1 VFSSEE
7 GRPPGPPFLVRGIAP
22 GARLVDARGALERF
36 SKRPLVALGAAL
48 LALTLAAPG
57 GARTDGGGPQRY
69 VVLFTGTS
77 GLPVNA
83 SQVVANAGGRLTAPL
98 PQVGAVRVSS
108 GRADFAAA
116 LAASPQV
123 AGVGV
128 DAVRQLIPSDDAG
141 GGAPRPADAPS
152 SGGDPLSGQQWD
164 KARIG
169 ASATGSYAV
178 QRGRRDVVVAVLDTG
193 ADTSHPD
200 IAPNLDLAHSRSF
213 VPSEP
218 DVQDHN
224 GHGTWCLSAVAAPLN
239 GVGIAGV
246 APNVTTLA
254 LKVLDR
260 SGAGSFS
267 GIAQALVY
275 AADQHVDVASLSLG
289 AFVDKKDKVDYELM
303 RRAIK
308 YAVDAGVLPV
318 AAVGNDDLDLGDKK
332 ALDSVVELPAD
343 LPGVVGVGSTGSLDQ
358 KAYYSNYGSKQ
369 VDVVAPGGD
378 RRFQPP
384 GPGIDGGGRVLGAWP
399 SETIASIDPSL
410 REQDGGADYAW
421 EQGTSM
427 AVPDVAGVAALVVSQ
442 FGHPH
447 MRPDDVEKILE
458 GTASPLPCPDPPM
471 VTYDVPPGILA
482 TNTAT
487 CQGNTN
493 TNSFY
498 GYGLASAL
506 EAIQ

>member
-1 VFSSEE
+1 
-7 GRPPGPPFLVRGIAP
+7 
-22 GARLVDARGALERF
+22 
-36 SKRPLVALGAAL
+36 VALGAAA
-48 LALTLAAPG
+48 LALALAAPG

-77 GLPVNA
+77 GLPANA
-83 SQVVANAGGRLTAPL
+83 SKLVAAAGGSVTATL
-98 PQVGAVRVSS
+98 PQLGAVRVSS
-108 GRADFAAA
+108 ARDDFAAA
-116 LAASPQV
+116 VASSPQV

-128 DAVRQLIPSDDAG
+128 DEVRQLIPSGDAG
-141 GGAPRPADAPS
+141 GSAPRSPTAPS

-169 ASATGSYAV
+169 SSAAGSYAV

-239 GVGIAGV
+239 GVGVAGV

-260 SGAGSFS
+260 NGDGSFS
-267 GIAQALVY
+267 GIAQGLVY

-289 AFVDKKDKVDYELM
+289 AFVDRADKIDYELM

-308 YAVDAGVLPV
+308 YAYDAGVLPV
-318 AAVGNDDLDLGDKK
+318 AAVGNNDLDLSDKK
-332 ALDSVVELPAD
+332 VMDRVVELPAD
-343 LPGVVGVGSTGSLDQ
+343 LPGVVGVGSTGSLDR

-384 GPGIDGGGRVLGAWP
+384 GPGIDGGGRILGAWP
-399 SETIASIDPSL
+399 AETIASIDPSL
-410 REQDGGADYAW
+410 REQNGGAYYAW

-447 MRPDDVEKILE
+447 MAPDAVEKVLE
-458 GTASPLPCPDPPM
+458 GTATPLACPSPPT

-482 TNTAT
+482 SNTAT
-487 CQGNTN
+487 CQGSPKSNG
-493 TNSFY
+493 FY
-498 GYGLASAL
+498 GSGLVDAL
-506 EAIQ
+506 RAVS

>member
-1 VFSSEE
+1 
-7 GRPPGPPFLVRGIAP
+7 
-22 GARLVDARGALERF
+22 
-36 SKRPLVALGAAL
+36 VALCAAT
-48 LALTLAAPG
+48 LALTLVAPG
-57 GARTDGGGPQRY
+57 GARTDGGRPQHY
-69 VVLFTGTS
+69 VVVFTGVS
-77 GLPVNA
+77 GLPA
-83 SQVVANAGGRLTAPL
+83 SASELISAAGGTVTATL
-98 PQVGAVRVSS
+98 PQLGTVRASS
-108 GRADFAAA
+108 ARGDFAAA

-123 AGVGV
+123 AEVGV
-128 DAVRQLIPSDDAG
+128 DAARQLIPSGDPG
-141 GGAPRPADAPS
+141 GSAPRLGAAPS
-152 SGGDPLSGQQWD
+152 SGSDPLSGQQWD

-169 ASATGSYAV
+169 ASPTGSYAV
-178 QRGRRDVVVAVLDTG
+178 QLGRRDVVVAVLDTG

-200 IAPNLDLAHSRSF
+200 IAPNLDLARSGSF

-260 SGAGSFS
+260 NGDGSFS

-275 AADQHVDVASLSLG
+275 AADQHVGVASLSLG
-289 AFVDKKDKVDYELM
+289 AFVDRKDKVDYELM
-303 RRAIK
+303 RRAVA
-308 YAVDAGVLPV
+308 YARGAGVLPV
-318 AAVGNDDLDLGDKK
+318 AAVGNDDLDLSDRKVM
-332 ALDSVVELPAD
+332 DSVLELPAD
-343 LPGVVGVGSTGSLDQ
+343 LPGVVGVASTGFLDQ
-358 KAYYSNYGSKQ
+358 KAHYSNYGAQQ

-378 RRFQPP
+378 RRFQPV

-399 SETIASIDPSL
+399 AETIASIDPSL

-427 AVPDVAGVAALVVSQ
+427 AVPDVAGIAALVVSQ

-447 MRPDDVEKILE
+447 MKPDDVEKALE
-458 GTASPLPCPDPPM
+458 RTASPLPCPNPPTI
-471 VTYDVPPGILA
+471 TYDVPPGILA

-487 CQGNTN
+487 CEGNAKS
-493 TNSFY
+493 NSFY
-498 GYGLASAL
+498 GSGMVNAL
-506 EAIQ
+506 EAISG

>member
-1 VFSSEE
+1 M
-7 GRPPGPPFLVRGIAP
+7 
-22 GARLVDARGALERF
+22 RL
-36 SKRPLVALGAAL
+36 LVALGAAA
-48 LALTLAAPG
+48 LALTLVAPG
-57 GARTDGGGPQRY
+57 DARTDGGGPQRY

-77 GLPVNA
+77 GLPANA
-83 SQVVANAGGRLTAPL
+83 SKLVAGAGGTVTAAL
-98 PQVGAVRVSS
+98 PQLGAVRVSS
-108 GRADFAAA
+108 ARGDFAAA
-116 LAASPQV
+116 LASSPQV
-123 AGVGV
+123 AGVGA
-128 DAVRQLIPSDDAG
+128 DAVRQLIPSGDAG
-141 GGAPRPADAPS
+141 GTAPRPASAPS

-169 ASATGSYAV
+169 AGPDGSYAV

-200 IAPNLDLAHSRSF
+200 IAPNLDLVHSRSF

-239 GVGIAGV
+239 GVGVAGV

-260 SGAGSFS
+260 NGDGSFA

-275 AADQHVDVASLSLG
+275 AADRHVDVASLSLG
-289 AFVDKKDKVDYELM
+289 ALVDRKDKVDYELM
-303 RRAIK
+303 RRAVA
-308 YAVDAGVLPV
+308 YARGAGVLPV
-318 AAVGNDDLDLGDKK
+318 AAVGNEDLDLGDKK
-332 ALDSVVELPAD
+332 VMDSLVELPAD
-343 LPGVVGVGSTGSLDQ
+343 LPGVVGVGSTGSLDR

-399 SETIASIDPSL
+399 SETIGSIDPSL
-410 REQDGGADYAW
+410 REENAGADYAW

-447 MRPDDVEKILE
+447 LRPDDVEKILE
-458 GTASPLPCPDPPM
+458 GTATPLPCPSPPT

-487 CQGNTN
+487 CQGNSN

-498 GYGLASAL
+498 GSGLTNAL
-506 EAIQ
+506 KAIQ

>member
-1 VFSSEE
+1 VAT
-7 GRPPGPPFLVRGIAP
+7 RA
-22 GARLVDARGALERF
+22 DARRALERF
-36 SKRPLVALGAAL
+36 SKRSLVALGAAA

-57 GARTDGGGPQRY
+57 GARTDGGGTQRY
-69 VVLFTGTS
+69 VVVFSGVS
-77 GLPVNA
+77 GLPANA
-83 SQVVANAGGRLTAPL
+83 SKVVALSGGTVTSTL
-98 PQVGAVRVSS
+98 PQLGAVRASS
-108 GRADFAAA
+108 ARDNFAAM

-123 AGVGV
+123 AAVGV
-128 DAVRQLIPSDDAG
+128 DAVRQLIPSGDAG
-141 GGAPRPADAPS
+141 GGAPRPAAVPS

-260 SGAGSFS
+260 TGAGSFS

-289 AFVDKKDKVDYELM
+289 AFVDRKDKVDYELM
-303 RRAIK
+303 RRAIA
-308 YAVDAGVLPV
+308 YARGAGVLPV
-318 AAVGNDDLDLGDKK
+318 AAVGNEDLDLSDKK
-332 ALDSVVELPAD
+332 VMDSVVELPAD

-358 KAYYSNYGSKQ
+358 KAYYSNYGSQQ

-384 GPGIDGGGRVLGAWP
+384 GSGIDGGGRVLGAWP
-399 SETIASIDPSL
+399 AETINAVDPSL

-447 MRPDDVEKILE
+447 MKPDAVEKVLE
-458 GTASPLPCPDPPM
+458 QTASPLACPNPPT

-482 TNTAT
+482 TNTAI
-487 CQGNTN
+487 CSGNSK

-498 GYGLASAL
+498 GNGLANAL
-506 EAIQ
+506 QAVQ

>member
-1 VFSSEE
+1 
-7 GRPPGPPFLVRGIAP
+7 
-22 GARLVDARGALERF
+22 LERF
-36 SKRPLVALGAAL
+36 SKRPLAALGAAT

-69 VVLFTGTS
+69 VVLFTTTS
-77 GLPVNA
+77 GLPANA
-83 SQVVANAGGRLTAPL
+83 SKLVAAAGGTVTATL
-98 PQVGAVRVSS
+98 PQLGAVRVSS
-108 GRADFAAA
+108 ASNGFASAV
-116 LAASPQV
+116 AASPQV

-128 DAVRQLIPSDDAG
+128 DTVRQLIPSGDAG
-141 GGAPRPADAPS
+141 GSAPRPAAVPS

-169 ASATGSYAV
+169 ASAAGTYAV

-200 IAPNLDLAHSRSF
+200 IAPNLHLADSRSF

-239 GVGIAGV
+239 GIGIAGV

-254 LKVLDR
+254 LKVLDQT
-260 SGAGSFS
+260 GAGSFS

-275 AADQHVDVASLSLG
+275 AADRHVDVASLSLG
-289 AFVDKKDKVDYELM
+289 AFVDRKDKVDYELM
-303 RRAIK
+303 RRAIA
-308 YAVDAGVLPV
+308 YARGTGVLPV
-318 AAVGNDDLDLGDKK
+318 AAVGNDDLDLSDKK
-332 ALDSVVELPAD
+332 VMDSVVELPAD

-358 KAYYSNYGSKQ
+358 KAYYSNYGAKQ

-384 GPGIDGGGRVLGAWP
+384 APGIDGGGRVLGAWP
-399 SETIASIDPSL
+399 AETIGTLDPTL
-410 REQDGGADYAW
+410 REQDGGANYAW

-427 AVPDVAGVAALVVSQ
+427 AVPDVAGVAALIVSQ
-442 FGHPH
+442 FGRPH
-447 MRPDDVEKILE
+447 LKPDAVEKLLE
-458 GTASPLPCPDPPM
+458 ASASPLPCPNPPTI
-471 VTYDVPPGILA
+471 TYDVPPGILA

-487 CQGNTN
+487 CQGNSN

-498 GYGLASAL
+498 GHGLADAL
-506 EAIQ
+506 QAIQ

>member
-1 VFSSEE
+1 
-7 GRPPGPPFLVRGIAP
+7 
-22 GARLVDARGALERF
+22 LERIT
-36 SKRPLVALGAAL
+36 KRPFVALCAAA

-69 VVLFTGTS
+69 VVVFTGVS
-77 GLPVNA
+77 GLPANA
-83 SQVVANAGGRLTAPL
+83 SKLVAAAGGTVTATL
-98 PQVGAVRVSS
+98 PQLGAVRASS
-108 GRADFAAA
+108 ARDDFATA
-116 LAASPQV
+116 LASSPQV

-141 GGAPRPADAPS
+141 GSAPRPAAGPS

-169 ASATGSYAV
+169 VNATGSYAV

-200 IAPNLDLAHSRSF
+200 IAPNLDLARSRSF
-213 VPSEP
+213 VPAEP
-218 DVQDHN
+218 DIQDHN
-224 GHGTWCLSAVAAPLN
+224 GHGTWCLSAVAGPLN

-260 SGAGSFS
+260 TGAGSFS

-289 AFVDKKDKVDYELM
+289 AFIDKKDKVDYELM
-303 RRAIK
+303 RRAIA
-308 YAVDAGVLPV
+308 YARGAGVLPV
-318 AAVGNDDLDLGDKK
+318 AAVGNDDIDLSDKK
-332 ALDSVVELPAD
+332 VMGSVVELPAD
-343 LPGVVGVGSTGSLDQ
+343 LPGVVGVASTGFLDQ
-358 KAYYSNYGSKQ
+358 KAYYSNYGIQQ

-399 SETIASIDPSL
+399 AETIGTIDPSL

-447 MRPDDVEKILE
+447 MKPDAVEKVLE
-458 GTASPLPCPDPPM
+458 QTASPLTCPNPPT

-482 TNTAT
+482 SNTAT
-487 CQGNTN
+487 CEGNSKS
-493 TNSFY
+493 NSFY
-498 GYGLASAL
+498 GGGLVDAL
-506 EAIQ
+506 RAVSQ

>member
-1 VFSSEE
+1 
-7 GRPPGPPFLVRGIAP
+7 
-22 GARLVDARGALERF
+22 LERLT
-36 SKRPLVALGAAL
+36 KRPLVALGAAT

-57 GARTDGGGPQRY
+57 GARTDSGGPQRY

-77 GLPVNA
+77 DLPENA
-83 SQVVANAGGRLTAPL
+83 SQLVADAGGTVTATL
-98 PQVGAVRVSS
+98 PELGAVRVSS
-108 GRADFAAA
+108 ARGDFATAV
-116 LAASPQV
+116 AASPQV
-123 AGVGV
+123 AGAGV
-128 DAVRQLIPSDDAG
+128 DTVRQLTPSGDTG
-141 GGAPRPADAPS
+141 GSAPRPATAPS
-152 SGGDPLSGQQWD
+152 SGGDPLSGEQWD

-169 ASATGSYAV
+169 ASAAGTYAV

-200 IAPNLDLAHSRSF
+200 IAPNVDLAHSRSF

-260 SGAGSFS
+260 NGEGSFS
-267 GIAQALVY
+267 GIAQALAY
-275 AADQHVDVASLSLG
+275 AADQHADVASLSLG
-289 AFVDKKDKVDYELM
+289 AHVDRKDKVDYELM
-303 RRAIK
+303 RRAVA
-308 YAVDAGVLPV
+308 YARDAGVLPV
-318 AAVGNDDLDLGDKK
+318 AAVGNDDLDLSDRKVM
-332 ALDSVVELPAD
+332 DSLVELPAD
-343 LPGVVGVGSTGSLDQ
+343 LPGVVGVGSTGSLDR
-358 KAYYSNYGSKQ
+358 KAYYSNYGTKQ

-378 RRFQPP
+378 RRFQPSN
-384 GPGIDGGGRVLGAWP
+384 PGIDGGGRVLGAWP
-399 SETIASIDPSL
+399 SETIDAVDPSL
-410 REQDGGADYAW
+410 REQDGGAHYAW

-427 AVPDVAGVAALVVSQ
+427 AVPDVAGAAALVVSQ

-447 MRPDDVEKILE
+447 MKPDTVEKILE
-458 GTASPLPCPDPPM
+458 GTASPLSCPDPPT

-498 GYGLASAL
+498 GHGLTNAL
-506 EAIQ
+506 RAVE

>member
-1 VFSSEE
+1 M
-7 GRPPGPPFLVRGIAP
+7 
-22 GARLVDARGALERF
+22 
-36 SKRPLVALGAAL
+36 RPLAALGAAA
-48 LALTLAAPG
+48 LALTLVAPAA
-57 GARTDGGGPQRY
+57 ARTDGAGPQRY

-77 GLPVNA
+77 GLPANA
-83 SQVVANAGGRLTAPL
+83 SKLVADAGGTITAVL
-98 PQVGAVRVSS
+98 PQLGAVRVTSAR
-108 GRADFAAA
+108 GDFAAA
-116 LAASPQV
+116 VAASPQV
-123 AGVGV
+123 AGAGV
-128 DAVRQLIPSDDAG
+128 DAVRQLIPTGDAG
-141 GGAPRPADAPS
+141 GSAPRPVTAPS

-169 ASATGSYAV
+169 ASASGSYAV

-193 ADTSHPD
+193 ADIAHPD
-200 IAPNLDLAHSRSF
+200 IAPNLDLLRSRSF

-218 DVQDHN
+218 DLQDHN

-260 SGAGSFS
+260 NGDGSFS

-289 AFVDKKDKVDYELM
+289 AFVDRADKVDYELM
-303 RRAIK
+303 RRAVK
-308 YAVDAGVLPV
+308 YAHDAGVLPV
-318 AAVGNDDLDLGDKK
+318 AAVGNDDLDLSDKK
-332 ALDSVVELPAD
+332 VMDKVVELPAD
-343 LPGVVGVGSTGSLDQ
+343 LPGVVGVASTGFLDR
-358 KAYYSNYGSKQ
+358 KAYYSNYGTKQ

-384 GPGIDGGGRVLGAWP
+384 RPGIDGGGRVLGAWP
-399 SETIASIDPSL
+399 AETIGSVDPSL

-427 AVPDVAGVAALVVSQ
+427 AVPDVSGVAALIVSTY
-442 FGHPH
+442 GHPH
-447 MRPDDVEKILE
+447 MAPDAVEKMLE
-458 GTASPLPCPDPPM
+458 GTATPLSCPIPPT

-487 CQGNTN
+487 CLGNAKSN
-493 TNSFY
+493 GFY
-498 GYGLASAL
+498 GSGLVNAL
-506 EAIQ
+506 QAVTGQ

>member
-1 VFSSEE
+1 
-7 GRPPGPPFLVRGIAP
+7 
-22 GARLVDARGALERF
+22 LERF
-36 SKRPLVALGAAL
+36 SKRPFVVLGAAVFA
-48 LALTLAAPG
+48 LALAAPG

-77 GLPVNA
+77 GLPANA
-83 SQVVANAGGRLTAPL
+83 SKLVGAAGGAVTATL

-108 GRADFAAA
+108 ARGDFAAA
-116 LAASPQV
+116 VAASPQV

-128 DAVRQLIPSDDAG
+128 DAVRQLIPSGDAG
-141 GGAPRPADAPS
+141 GSAPRPAAAPS

-169 ASATGSYAV
+169 ASPAGTYAM

-200 IAPNLDLAHSRSF
+200 IAPNLDLEHSRSF

-260 SGAGSFS
+260 NGEGSFS
-267 GIAQALVY
+267 GIAQGLVY

-289 AFVDKKDKVDYELM
+289 ALVDRKDKVDYELM
-303 RRAIK
+303 RRAVA
-308 YAVDAGVLPV
+308 YARDAGVLPV
-318 AAVGNDDLDLGDKK
+318 AAVGNDDLDLGDRKV
-332 ALDSVVELPAD
+332 LDSLLELPAD
-343 LPGVVGVGSTGSLDQ
+343 LPGVVGVGATGSLDR
-358 KAYYSNYGSKQ
+358 KAYYSNYGAKQ

-384 GPGIDGGGRVLGAWP
+384 DPGIDGDGRVLGAWP
-399 SETIASIDPSL
+399 SETIDAVDPSL
-410 REQDGGADYAW
+410 REQDGSADYAW

-427 AVPDVAGVAALVVSQ
+427 AVPDVAGVAALIVSQ
-442 FGHPH
+442 FGDPH
-447 MRPDDVEKILE
+447 LRPDAVEKILE
-458 GTASPLPCPDPPM
+458 GTASPLQCPNPPTI
-471 VTYDVPPGILA
+471 TYDVPPGILA
-482 TNTAT
+482 SNTAT
-487 CQGNTN
+487 CQGNSK

-498 GYGLASAL
+498 GYGLTDAL
-506 EAIQ
+506 RAIE

>member
-1 VFSSEE
+1 M
-7 GRPPGPPFLVRGIAP
+7 GAPGRGIGLEAAP
-22 GARLVDARGALERF
+22 ADAWRALERIA
-36 SKRPLVALGAAL
+36 KRPLVALGAAA
-48 LALTLAAPG
+48 LALTLVAPG

-69 VVLFTGTS
+69 VVVFTGGS
-77 GLPVNA
+77 GLPANA
-83 SQVVANAGGRLTAPL
+83 SKLVSAAGGTVTATL
-98 PQVGAVRVSS
+98 PQLGAVRASS
-108 GRADFAAA
+108 ARGDFAAA
-116 LAASPQV
+116 AASIPQV

-141 GGAPRPADAPS
+141 GSAPRAAAAPS

-169 ASATGSYAV
+169 ATASGSYAV

-200 IAPNLDLAHSRSF
+200 IAPNLDLARSRSF
-213 VPSEP
+213 VPSEL
-218 DVQDHN
+218 DLQDHN

-260 SGAGSFS
+260 NGDGSFS

-275 AADQHVDVASLSLG
+275 AADQHANVASLSLG
-289 AFVDKKDKVDYELM
+289 AC
-303 RRAIK
+303 
-308 YAVDAGVLPV
+308 
-318 AAVGNDDLDLGDKK
+318 
-332 ALDSVVELPAD
+332 
-343 LPGVVGVGSTGSLDQ
+343 
-358 KAYYSNYGSKQ
+358 
-369 VDVVAPGGD
+369 GD

-384 GPGIDGGGRVLGAWP
+384 GAGIHGGGRVLGAWP
-399 SETIASIDPSL
+399 AEAIASIDPSL
-410 REQDGGADYAW
+410 REQDCGAGGCADYAW

-442 FGHPH
+442 LGHPH
-447 MRPDDVEKILE
+447 MRPDDVEKVLE
-458 GTASPLPCPDPPM
+458 RSASPLPCPAPPT

-482 TNTAT
+482 SNTAT
-487 CQGNTN
+487 CRGNAKSN
-493 TNSFY
+493 GFY
-498 GYGLASAL
+498 GSGLVDAL
-506 EAIQ
+506 RAVSE

>member
-1 VFSSEE
+1 VATAADS
-7 GRPPGPPFLVRGIAP
+7 GR
-22 GARLVDARGALERF
+22 ALERF
-36 SKRPLVALGAAL
+36 TKRPLVALGAAA
-48 LALTLAAPG
+48 LALTLVAPG

-77 GLPVNA
+77 GLPANA
-83 SQVVANAGGRLTAPL
+83 SKLVADAGGTVTAAL
-98 PQVGAVRVSS
+98 PQLGAVRVSS
-108 GRADFAAA
+108 ARGDFAAA
-116 LAASPQV
+116 VTSSPQV

-128 DAVRQLIPSDDAG
+128 DAVRQLIPSGDAG
-141 GGAPRPADAPS
+141 GGAPRPAAAPS

-169 ASATGSYAV
+169 ATSAGSYAV

-200 IAPNLDLAHSRSF
+200 IAPNLDLVHSLSF

-260 SGAGSFS
+260 NGDGSFS

-275 AADQHVDVASLSLG
+275 AADRHVDVASLSLG
-289 AFVDKKDKVDYELM
+289 AFIDRKDKVDYELM
-303 RRAIK
+303 RRAIA
-308 YAVDAGVLPV
+308 YARGAGVLPV
-318 AAVGNDDLDLGDKK
+318 AAVGNDDLDLSDKK
-332 ALDSVVELPAD
+332 VMDSVVELPAD
-343 LPGVVGVGSTGSLDQ
+343 LPGVVGVGSTGSLDR

-399 SETIASIDPSL
+399 VETIDAIDPSL

-458 GTASPLPCPDPPM
+458 GTASLLSCPNPPT

-482 TNTAT
+482 SNTAT
-487 CQGNTN
+487 CSGTSK

-498 GYGLASAL
+498 GHGLTNAL
-506 EAIQ
+506 EAIAQ

>member
-1 VFSSEE
+1 M
-7 GRPPGPPFLVRGIAP
+7 L
-22 GARLVDARGALERF
+22 
-36 SKRPLVALGAAL
+36 RPLVALCAAV
-48 LALTLAAPG
+48 LALTLVAPG
-57 GARTDGGGPQRY
+57 AARTDGGGPPSY
-69 VVLFTGTS
+69 VVVFTGTS
-77 GLPVNA
+77 GLPANA
-83 SQVVANAGGRLTAPL
+83 SKLVAAAGGTVTSTL
-98 PQVGAVRVSS
+98 PQLGAVRASS
-108 GRADFAAA
+108 ARGDFATA

-123 AGVGV
+123 AAVGV

-141 GGAPRPADAPS
+141 GSAPHSAAAPS

-164 KARIG
+164 KAWIG
-169 ASATGSYAV
+169 ASATGSYSV
-178 QRGRRDVVVAVLDTG
+178 QRGRRDVVVAILDTG

-289 AFVDKKDKVDYELM
+289 AFVDRKDKVDYELM
-303 RRAIK
+303 RRAIA
-308 YAVDAGVLPV
+308 YARGAGVLPV
-318 AAVGNDDLDLGDKK
+318 AAVGNDDLDLSDKK
-332 ALDSVVELPAD
+332 VMDSVVELPAD
-343 LPGVVGVGSTGSLDQ
+343 LPGVVGVGSTGYLDQ
-358 KAYYSNYGSKQ
+358 KAYYSNYGIQQ

-399 SETIASIDPSL
+399 GETIGAIDPSL
-410 REQDGGADYAW
+410 RERDGGADYAW

-442 FGHPH
+442 LGHPH
-447 MRPDDVEKILE
+447 MKPDAVEKVLE
-458 GTASPLPCPDPPM
+458 QTASPLLCPNPPT

-487 CQGNTN
+487 CSGNSN
-493 TNSFY
+493 TSSFY
-498 GYGLASAL
+498 GSGLVNAL
-506 EAIQ
+506 QAIQ

>member
-1 VFSSEE
+1 
-7 GRPPGPPFLVRGIAP
+7 
-22 GARLVDARGALERF
+22 LERF
-36 SKRPLVALGAAL
+36 SKRPLAALGAAA
-48 LALTLAAPG
+48 LALALAAPG
-57 GARTDGGGPQRY
+57 GARTDSGGPQRY

-77 GLPVNA
+77 GLPANA
-83 SQVVANAGGRLTAPL
+83 SKLVAAAGGAVTATL
-98 PQVGAVRVSS
+98 PQLGAVRVSS
-108 GRADFAAA
+108 ARGDFAAA
-116 LAASPQV
+116 VASSPQV

-128 DAVRQLIPSDDAG
+128 DAVRRLIPSGDAG
-141 GGAPRPADAPS
+141 GSAPRPAAAS
-152 SGGDPLSGQQWD
+152 STGGDPLSGQQWD

-169 ASATGSYAV
+169 ASVSGSYAV
-178 QRGRRDVVVAVLDTG
+178 QRGRHDVVVAVLDTG

-260 SGAGSFS
+260 TGAGSFS

-275 AADQHVDVASLSLG
+275 TADRHVDVASLSLG
-289 AFVDKKDKVDYELM
+289 AFVDRKDKVDYELM

-318 AAVGNDDLDLGDKK
+318 AAAGNDDLDLSDKQVM
-332 ALDSVVELPAD
+332 DSVVELPAD
-343 LPGVVGVGSTGSLDQ
+343 LPGVVGVGSIGSLDQ
-358 KAYYSNYGSKQ
+358 KAYYSNYGAKQ

-399 SETIASIDPSL
+399 AETIASIDPSL

-458 GTASPLPCPDPPM
+458 ASASPLPCPNPPTI
-471 VTYDVPPGILA
+471 TYDVPPGILA

-487 CQGNTN
+487 CGGNSK

-498 GYGLASAL
+498 GYGLANALRAL
-506 EAIQ
+506 E

>member
-1 VFSSEE
+1 
-7 GRPPGPPFLVRGIAP
+7 
-22 GARLVDARGALERF
+22 
-36 SKRPLVALGAAL
+36 
-48 LALTLAAPG
+48 
-57 GARTDGGGPQRY
+57 
-69 VVLFTGTS
+69 
-77 GLPVNA
+77 
-83 SQVVANAGGRLTAPL
+83 
-98 PQVGAVRVSS
+98 
-108 GRADFAAA
+108 
-116 LAASPQV
+116 V

-128 DAVRQLIPSDDAG
+128 DAVRQLIPSGDAG
-141 GGAPRPADAPS
+141 GSAPRAATAPS
-152 SGGDPLSGQQWD
+152 SGGDPLAGQQWD

-169 ASATGSYAV
+169 ASAAGSYAV

-200 IAPNLDLAHSRSF
+200 IAPNLDLARSRSF

-254 LKVLDR
+254 LKVLDQN
-260 SGAGSFS
+260 GDGSFS

-289 AFVDKKDKVDYELM
+289 ALVDRKDKVDYELM
-303 RRAIK
+303 RRAVA
-308 YAVDAGVLPV
+308 YARGAGVLPV
-318 AAVGNDDLDLGDKK
+318 AAVGNDDLDLSDRKVM
-332 ALDSVVELPAD
+332 DSVVELPAD
-343 LPGVVGVGSTGSLDQ
+343 LPGVVGVGSTGSLDW
-358 KAYYSNYGSKQ
+358 KAYYSNYGTKQ

-384 GPGIDGGGRVLGAWP
+384 APGIDGGGRVLGAWP
-399 SETIASIDPSL
+399 SETIGAVDPSL

-427 AVPDVAGVAALVVSQ
+427 AVPDVAGVAALVVSR

-447 MRPDDVEKILE
+447 MKPDTVEKILE
-458 GTASPLPCPDPPM
+458 ASASPLACPSPPTI
-471 VTYDVPPGILA
+471 TYNVPPGILA

-487 CQGNTN
+487 CQGNSKSN
-493 TNSFY
+493 GFY
-498 GYGLASAL
+498 GSGLTNAL
-506 EAIQ
+506 RAVE

>member
-1 VFSSEE
+1 
-7 GRPPGPPFLVRGIAP
+7 
-22 GARLVDARGALERF
+22 LERF
-36 SKRPLVALGAAL
+36 SKRPFVVLGVAAL
-48 LALTLAAPG
+48 ALMLAAPG

-77 GLPVNA
+77 GLPANA
-83 SQVVANAGGRLTAPL
+83 SQLVSVAGGTVTATL
-98 PQVGAVRVSS
+98 PQLGAVRVSS
-108 GRADFAAA
+108 ARDDFATA

-128 DAVRQLIPSDDAG
+128 DAVRQLIPSNDAG
-141 GGAPRPADAPS
+141 GGAPRPATAPS

-169 ASATGSYAV
+169 ASAAGTYAV

-193 ADTSHPD
+193 ADTFHPD
-200 IAPNLDLAHSRSF
+200 IAPNLDLARSRSF

-218 DVQDHN
+218 DVEDHN

-239 GVGIAGV
+239 GVGVAGV

-260 SGAGSFS
+260 NGDGSFS
-267 GIAQALVY
+267 GIAQGLVY

-289 AFVDKKDKVDYELM
+289 ALVDRKDKVDYELM
-303 RRAIK
+303 RRAIA
-308 YAVDAGVLPV
+308 YTRGAGVLPV
-318 AAVGNDDLDLGDKK
+318 AAVGNEDLDLSDKK
-332 ALDSVVELPAD
+332 VMDSLVELPAD
-343 LPGVVGVGSTGSLDQ
+343 LPGVVGVGSTGSLDR
-358 KAYYSNYGSKQ
+358 KSYFSNYGAKQ

-384 GPGIDGGGRVLGAWP
+384 GTGIDGGGRVLGAWS
-399 SETIASIDPSL
+399 SETINTVDPSL
-410 REQDGGADYAW
+410 REQDGSANYAW

-427 AVPDVAGVAALVVSQ
+427 AVPDVSGVAALIVSE

-447 MRPDDVEKILE
+447 MKPDDVEKILE
-458 GTASPLPCPDPPM
+458 ATASALACPNPST

-487 CQGNTN
+487 CAGNSK

-498 GYGLASAL
+498 GYGLANAL
-506 EAIQ
+506 RAIE

>member
-1 VFSSEE
+1 ME
-7 GRPPGPPFLVRGIAP
+7 RIA
-22 GARLVDARGALERF
+22 
-36 SKRPLVALGAAL
+36 KRPLVALGAAA
-48 LALTLAAPG
+48 LALTLVAPG

-69 VVLFTGTS
+69 VVVFTGGS
-77 GLPVNA
+77 GLPANA
-83 SQVVANAGGRLTAPL
+83 SKLVSAAGGTVTATL
-98 PQVGAVRVSS
+98 PQLGAVRASS
-108 GRADFAAA
+108 ARGDFAAA
-116 LAASPQV
+116 AASIPQV

-141 GGAPRPADAPS
+141 GSAPRAAAAPS

-169 ASATGSYAV
+169 ATASGSYAV

-200 IAPNLDLAHSRSF
+200 IAPNLDLARSRSF
-213 VPSEP
+213 VPSEL
-218 DVQDHN
+218 DLQDHN

-260 SGAGSFS
+260 NGDGSFS

-275 AADQHVDVASLSLG
+275 AADQHANVASLSLG
-289 AFVDKKDKVDYELM
+289 AFVDRKDKVDYELM
-303 RRAIK
+303 RRAVA
-308 YAVDAGVLPV
+308 YARDAGVLPV
-318 AAVGNDDLDLGDKK
+318 AAVGNDDLDLSDKQVM
-332 ALDSVVELPAD
+332 DSVVELPAD
-343 LPGVVGVGSTGSLDQ
+343 LPGVVGVASTGSLDR
-358 KAYYSNYGSKQ
+358 KAYYSNYGTQQ

-384 GPGIDGGGRVLGAWP
+384 GAGIHGGGRVLGAWP
-399 SETIASIDPSL
+399 AEAIGSIDPSL
-410 REQDGGADYAW
+410 REQDCGAGGCADYAW

-442 FGHPH
+442 LGHPH
-447 MRPDDVEKILE
+447 MRPDDVEKVLE
-458 GTASPLPCPDPPM
+458 RSASPLPCPAPPT

-482 TNTAT
+482 SNTAT
-487 CQGNTN
+487 CRGNAKSN
-493 TNSFY
+493 GFY
-498 GYGLASAL
+498 GSGLVDAL
-506 EAIQ
+506 RAVSE

>member
-1 VFSSEE
+1 
-7 GRPPGPPFLVRGIAP
+7 
-22 GARLVDARGALERF
+22 LERIT
-36 SKRPLVALGAAL
+36 KRPLAALGAAAL
-48 LALTLAAPG
+48 LLTLVAPAA
-57 GARTDGGGPQRY
+57 ARTDGGGPQRY

-77 GLPVNA
+77 SLPANA
-83 SQVVANAGGRLTAPL
+83 SKLVSAAGGMVTATL
-98 PQVGAVRVSS
+98 PQLGAVRVSS
-108 GRADFAAA
+108 ASGDFAAA
-116 LAASPQV
+116 VASSPQV

-128 DAVRQLIPSDDAG
+128 DAVRQLIPSGDAG
-141 GGAPRPADAPS
+141 GSAPRPAAALS
-152 SGGDPLSGQQWD
+152 GGGDPLSGQQWD

-169 ASATGSYAV
+169 ASASGSYAV

-193 ADTSHPD
+193 ADLTHPD
-200 IAPNLDLAHSRSF
+200 ITPNLDLLRSRSF

-218 DVQDHN
+218 DLQDHN

-260 SGAGSFS
+260 NGDGSFS

-289 AFVDKKDKVDYELM
+289 AFVDRGDKVDYEIM

-308 YAVDAGVLPV
+308 YAHDAGVLPV
-318 AAVGNDDLDLGDKK
+318 AAVGNNDLDLSDKK
-332 ALDSVVELPAD
+332 VMDKVVELPAD
-343 LPGVVGVGSTGSLDQ
+343 LPGVVGVASTGFLDR
-358 KAYYSNYGSKQ
+358 KAYYSNYGTKQ
-369 VDVVAPGGD
+369 VDVAAPGGD

-399 SETIASIDPSL
+399 AETIGSIDPSL
-410 REQDGGADYAW
+410 REQDCGSGACADYAW

-427 AVPDVAGVAALVVSQ
+427 AVPDVSGVAALIVSTY
-442 FGHPH
+442 GRPH
-447 MRPDDVEKILE
+447 MAPDAVEKVLE
-458 GTASPLPCPDPPM
+458 GTASPLACPNPPT

-482 TNTAT
+482 SNTAT
-487 CQGNTN
+487 CLGNAKSN
-493 TNSFY
+493 GFY
-498 GYGLASAL
+498 GNGLVDAL
-506 EAIQ
+506 RAVTGQ